1 MTVRKTYLIHE
12 GSNNEGAIQFTLKTA
27 PEGQWQPA
35 NRVITDSDEMAFIY
49 VIDENDAF
57 SYFVFQQSSWDYLV
71 QMIQLEQ
78 DPSVVIGE
86 EVTMLTGM
94 FEELQALLFNIE
106 GNSNYG
112 EAFVTAVE
120 EAFSAILAEA

>member
-12 GSNNEGAIQFTLKTA
+12 GSNNEGTIQFTLTTA

-57 SYFVFQQSSWDYLV
+57 SYFVFQQSSWDALV
-71 QMIQLEQ
+71 QMIQQEQ
-78 DPSVVIGE
+78 DPAVVIGE
-86 EVTMLTGM
+86 EAITLTGM